1 MPASV
6 EELMALLDLEV
17 IEDNL
22 FRGRQPRTRMQ
33 RVFGG
38 QVAAHALVA
47 ANRTLPERYE
57 VHSLHSYFLRPGDTA
72 VPIVY
77 DVESVREGRSF
88 ATRRVIARQH
98 GRPIFAMTLNFQV
111 PEEGLDH
118 QDPMPDVPDPEDCPS
133 LSEVTPGSSADAEA
147 WEQEWAALDVRYAG
161 STRPGGGI
169 EDDSVAARARLWI
182 RVNGALPDDRLLHT
196 ATFTY
201 SSDMTLL
208 GATLVPHGLHI
219 GSPEV
224 QAASLDHSIW
234 FHRPFRADEWWLY
247 DQVTP
252 SATGGRG
259 LAIAR
264 VFSRDGRLVAS
275 VAQEGLIRLRH
286 DVQ

>member
-1 MPASV
+1 MPSSV
-6 EELMALLDLEV
+6 EELKALLDLEV

-22 FRGRQPRTRMQ
+22 FRGRQPDTKLQ

-38 QVAAHALVA
+38 QVAAQALAA
-47 ANRTLPERYE
+47 ANHTVPDRYQ

-77 DVESVREGRSF
+77 DVEGVREGRSF
-88 ATRRVIARQH
+88 ATRRVLARQH
-98 GRPIFAMTLNFQV
+98 GRPIFAMTLNFQI
-111 PEEGLDH
+111 PEQGLEH
-118 QDPMPDVPDPEDCPS
+118 QDPMPEVPAPEDCPD
-133 LSEVTPGSSADAEA
+133 LVEVTPGSGRDSEEWQREWSALE
-147 WEQEWAALDVRYAG
+147 VRHAG
-161 STRPGGGI
+161 SSRPGGGI
-169 EDDSVAARARLWI
+169 EDPSVAARVRMWI
-182 RVNGALPDDRLLHT
+182 RVNGALADDPLLHT
-196 ATFTY
+196 AAFTY

-208 GATLVPHGLHI
+208 GATLVPHDRYI
-219 GSPEV
+219 GSPGV

-234 FHRPFRADEWWLY
+234 FHRSFRADEWWLY

-275 VAQEGLIRLRH
+275 VAQEGLIRVH
-286 DVQ
+286 PSS